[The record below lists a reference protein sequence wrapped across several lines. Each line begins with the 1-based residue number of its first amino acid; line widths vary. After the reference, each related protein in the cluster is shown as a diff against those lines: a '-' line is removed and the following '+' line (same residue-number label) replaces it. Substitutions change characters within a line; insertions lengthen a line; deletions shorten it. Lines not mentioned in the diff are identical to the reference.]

1 MTATQ
6 YARGGALKGRI
17 RSRWTKEEL
26 DVRRKIAGMCNNLN
40 QFARKANA
48 GGLEKVSYALID
60 LLKELG
66 LRLDDNKK

>member
-48 GGLEKVSYALID
+48 GGLKKVS
-60 LLKELG
+60 
-66 LRLDDNKK
+66 